1 MQKKRRLLLPLFLI
15 GLFACQSST
24 RKQGESTP
32 HRPNILWIV
41 ADDLGTDLGCYGEKA
56 VSTPHL
62 DKLASQGVR
71 YENVFTVTAVCSP
84 SRSGLITGMYPV
96 SIGCH
101 QHRQELNNLAED
113 PAYADTLAR
122 MRTALDRWLADADK
136 GAYPENPGEIE
147 FAEKLME
154 DRFRQ
159 NMAREGLS
167 PEISDEDYLTWWM
180 EKLDVGDMK

>member
-1 MQKKRRLLLPLFLI
+1 MTWVPIWDATEKKYR
-15 GLFACQSST
+15 
-24 RKQGESTP
+24 
-32 HRPNILWIV
+32 
-41 ADDLGTDLGCYGEKA
+41 
-56 VSTPHL
+56 
-62 DKLASQGVR
+62 
-71 YENVFTVTAVCSP
+71 
-84 SRSGLITGMYPV
+84 YPV
-96 SIGCH
+96 LTLMEVMLKKGVLS
-101 QHRQELNNLAED
+101 QEQARFFAPDRPPEELYDLRQDRHELNNLAED
-113 PAYADTLAR
+113 PAYAETLAR